1 MLDYSHLNGF
11 DKVDFSISK
20 VAEQVFNQNY
30 GVQRFL
36 VEILKI
42 RESDDKQS
50 YPSYSKN
57 TQKLRELLE
66 SDFF

>member
-1 MLDYSHLNGF
+1 MLDYSHLNGT
-11 DKVDFSISK
+11 DKVDFSIPK
-20 VAEQVFNQNY
+20 IAEQVFNQNY

-36 VEILKI
+36 VEILKL

-50 YPSYSKN
+50 YNSYSKN
-57 TQKLRELLE
+57 TEKLRELLE

>member
-1 MLDYSHLNGF
+1 MLDYSHLNGT
-11 DKVDFSISK
+11 DKVDFSIPK
-20 VAEQVFNQNY
+20 AAEQVFNQNY

-36 VEILKI
+36 VEILKL

-50 YPSYSKN
+50 YNSYSKN
-57 TQKLRELLE
+57 TEKLRELLE

>member
-1 MLDYSHLNGF
+1 MLDYSHLNGT
-11 DKVDFSISK
+11 DKVDFSIHK

-36 VEILKI
+36 VEILKL

-50 YPSYSKN
+50 YNSYSKN
-57 TQKLRELLE
+57 TEKLRDLLE

>member
-1 MLDYSHLNGF
+1 MLDYSHLNGT
-11 DKVDFSISK
+11 DKVDMSIPK
-20 VAEQVFNQNY
+20 VAEQVYNQNY

-36 VEILKI
+36 VEILKL

-50 YPSYSKN
+50 YNSYSKN
-57 TQKLRELLE
+57 TEKLRELLE

>member
-1 MLDYSHLNGF
+1 MLDYSNLNGL
-11 DKVDFSISK
+11 DKIDFSIPK

-36 VEILKI
+36 VEILKL
-42 RESDDKQS
+42 RESDDKQNYNS
-50 YPSYSKN
+50 YQKN
-57 TQKLRELLE
+57 TEKLRELLE